1 MSAATPGGSGR
12 RVFLALPLPAAA
24 GSALGRRCACLDAA
38 GRWRAV
44 PPDAYHVTVHFF
56 GALPADALL
65 RARQLTHHPELA
77 AVAAIRCRL
86 VRFGQ
91 FPARGRA
98 RVLYAELGEGR
109 EPVTALLALARTV
122 VAAAGFAVERR
133 PPQPHVTVA
142 RARRGEGRD
151 AGGRQGRR
159 DRPSGG
165 TDRHLAARAGVHGR
179 PSAGSAA
186 VTAAAVTAAEGWAAE
201 GSAAAD
207 DWRGDE
213 VSLVLNRL
221 VLFESHLSRA
231 GARYQP
237 LEVQPLAGL
246 GSAGAEV
253 H

>member
-1 MSAATPGGSGR
+1 M
-12 RVFLALPLPAAA
+12 
-24 GSALGRRCACLDAA
+24 
-38 GRWRAV
+38 
-44 PPDAYHVTVHFF
+44 HFF

-65 RARQLTHHPELA
+65 RARQLTHHLELA

-151 AGGRQGRR
+151 AGRRQGHRE
-159 DRPSGG
+159 RPSGG

-179 PSAGSAA
+179 PSAGSAVA
-186 VTAAAVTAAEGWAAE
+186 PTAAADPAEGW
-201 GSAAAD
+201 AAAD
-207 DWRGDE
+207 DWRGDG

-246 GSAGAEV
+246 GLPEAEV

>member
-24 GSALGRRCACLDAA
+24 CRALGRRCASLDAA
-38 GRWRAV
+38 GQWRAV

-65 RARQLTHHPELA
+65 RARQLTHHLELA

-91 FPARGRA
+91 YPARGRA

-151 AGGRQGRR
+151 AGRRQGHRE
-159 DRPSGG
+159 RPSGG

-179 PSAGSAA
+179 PSAGSAVA
-186 VTAAAVTAAEGWAAE
+186 PTAAAVTAAEGWA
-201 GSAAAD
+201 
-207 DWRGDE
+207 RG
-213 VSLVLNRL
+213 
-221 VLFESHLSRA
+221 
-231 GARYQP
+231 G
-237 LEVQPLAGL
+237 
-246 GSAGAEV
+246 
-253 H
+253 